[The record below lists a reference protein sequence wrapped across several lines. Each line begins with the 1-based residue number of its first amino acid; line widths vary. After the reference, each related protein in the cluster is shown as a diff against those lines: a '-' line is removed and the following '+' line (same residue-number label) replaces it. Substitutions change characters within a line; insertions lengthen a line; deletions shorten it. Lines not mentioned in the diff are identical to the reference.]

1 MPSQSGM
8 QDADYSPNKIA
19 SDSRR
24 FDEPGTPTGTGEN
37 STDDNPTND
46 DYWLLIARDAYNEA
60 ESYFDA
66 NVRSTLER
74 NYSHFANRHAP
85 GSKYFTQAYR
95 HRAKGFRPK
104 TRSMV
109 RKNEAAAA
117 VAMFSTSD
125 SLHVKPA
132 RSGHPSHQISADIN
146 QELLQYRLD
155 NTIPWYLTVIG
166 AYQETH
172 VAGVCISHQ
181 YWNYQEVV
189 RQIPREDELGDI
201 ELDEDD
207 MPVYDE
213 DYIVVKDTPAVEL
226 RPIENV
232 HFSVAADWRDPI
244 NTSPFLIDRIPMTI
258 DEVLQMSK
266 PGEGNRV
273 PWRELTQ
280 SQLLTGVTSD
290 YDPIRRQRENNR
302 EDSKDQRHLHRG
314 FDTVWVHRNIVRKD
328 GRDWCYYTLGV
339 HYRLSDPIPL
349 TEEYPHLKEGER
361 PYVMGVSNIEA
372 HKNYPDS
379 LTGLVSG
386 TQQRANDLDN
396 QRFDNV
402 RLSLNRRYITK
413 RGAMIDYAG
422 LQRNVPGGV
431 TETDDPQTD
440 IKIEAPPDV
449 TASSYQEQDRI
460 NADFD
465 ELSGTFSQ
473 GSMNSN
479 AGLDGT
485 KTKGG
490 MELLA
495 GESDSMTEYPLRTFV
510 ETWVT
515 PVLKQLI
522 RLEQEH
528 ESDAALLNLIGEKMN
543 LWKRAGIDRVTD
555 AWIQGS
561 MNIEVNVGF
570 GATNPQQ
577 RVNRL
582 SIGLQTI
589 LGFAPQL
596 AQRLDGD
603 EIADEVLGALG
614 YSGSER
620 FFPEDGQNALPGA
633 EEGNLTEQDQA
644 SMDQDYQMH
653 MEKLEATRA
662 SDAMKMEMKYMDM
675 EMKQQDMLLKEQIS
689 QDQYE
694 QNMAKIQVDRQTNVD
709 KMMMSLEEMKLRRE
723 TGAGI

>member
-1 MPSQSGM
+1 MPSQTGM
-8 QDADYSPNKIA
+8 YDAANSPNKTA
-19 SDSRR
+19 SDASRYAN
-24 FDEPGTPTGTGEN
+24 PT
-37 STDDNPTND
+37 TDDRSIGDITDDSPVND
-46 DYWLLIARDAYNEA
+46 DYWLLVARDAYNES

-66 NVRSTLER
+66 NVRSNLER
-74 NYSHFANRHAP
+74 NFSHFANRHAP
-85 GSKYFTQAYR
+85 GSKYFTAGYR

-104 TRSMV
+104 TRAMV
-109 RKNEAAAA
+109 RRNEAAAA

-125 SLHVKPA
+125 ALHVKPA

-155 NTIPWYLTVIG
+155 NTIPWYLTAIG

-181 YWNYQEVV
+181 YWNYQEIVK
-189 RQIPREDELGDI
+189 QIPREDEFGDL
-201 ELDEDD
+201 EVDEDD

-213 DYIVVKDTPAVEL
+213 DYVIVKDTPAIEL

-244 NTSPFLIDRIPMTI
+244 GTSPYLIDRIPMTI
-258 DEVLQMSK
+258 DEVMQMAK
-266 PGEGNRV
+266 PGPNNRV
-273 PWRELTQ
+273 PWVELTE

-290 YDPIRRQRENNR
+290 YDPIRRQREDNR

-314 FDTVWVHRNIVRKD
+314 FDTVWVHRNIVKKD
-328 GRDWCYYTLGV
+328 GRDWVYYTLGV

-361 PYVMGVSNIEA
+361 PYVLGISNIEA
-372 HKNYPDS
+372 HKNYPES
-379 LTGLVSG
+379 LTGLTAG

-431 TETDDPQTD
+431 TETDDPNND
-440 IKIEAPPDV
+440 IRIENPPDV

-465 ELSGTFSQ
+465 ELAGTFST
-473 GSMNSN
+473 GSVNSN
-479 AGLDGT
+479 KNLNET
-485 KTKGG
+485 VGG

-510 ETWVT
+510 ETWVE

-522 RLEQEH
+522 RLEQQH

-543 LWKRAGIDRVTD
+543 LWQRAGLDRVTD

-582 SIGLQTI
+582 AVGLQTI

-614 YSGSER
+614 YSGADR

-633 EEGNLTEQDQA
+633 EDGNLTEQDQA
-644 SMDQDYQMH
+644 NLDQDYQIH
-653 MEKLEATRA
+653 MEKMEAQAA
-662 SDAMKMEMKYMDM
+662 SDAMKLEMKYMDM
-675 EMKQQDMLLKEQIS
+675 EMKQQDMRLKELIS

-709 KMMMSLEEMKLRRE
+709 KMLMSIEEMKLRRE

>member
-8 QDADYSPNKIA
+8 QDAEFSPNKIA
-19 SDSRR
+19 ADSSLYA
-24 FDEPGTPTGTGEN
+24 DPTIDSNSIGV

-46 DYWLLIARDAYNEA
+46 DYWLLIARDAFNEA

-66 NVRSTLER
+66 NIRHNIER
-74 NYSHFANRHAP
+74 NFSHFANRHAP
-85 GSKYFTQAYR
+85 GSKYFTQGYR

-109 RKNEAAAA
+109 RRNEAAAA

-125 SLHVKPA
+125 ALHVKPA
-132 RSGHPSHQISADIN
+132 RSGHPAHQVSADIN
-146 QELLQYRLD
+146 QEILQYRLD

-172 VAGVCISHQ
+172 VAGVCISYQ
-181 YWNYQEVV
+181 YWNYQEVIK
-189 RQIPREDELGDI
+189 QIPRENESGEL
-201 ELDEDD
+201 EVDEDN

-213 DYIVVKDTPAVEL
+213 DYIVVKDTPAIEL

-244 NTSPFLIDRIPMTI
+244 GTSPFLIDRIPMTI

-266 PGEGNRV
+266 PGPGNRV

-290 YDPIRRQRENNR
+290 YDPVRRQREANR

-314 FDTVWVHRNIVRKD
+314 FDTVWVHRNIVKKD
-328 GRDWCYYTLGV
+328 GRDWCYYTLGI
-339 HYRLSDPIPL
+339 HYRLSAPVPL

-361 PYVMGVSNIEA
+361 PYTLGISNIEA
-372 HKNYPDS
+372 HKNYPES
-379 LTGLVSG
+379 TTGLVSG

-413 RGAMIDYAG
+413 RSAMIDYAG

-431 TETDDPQTD
+431 TETDDPNTD
-440 IKIEAPPDV
+440 IRIESPPDV

-460 NADFD
+460 NNDFD
-465 ELSGTFSQ
+465 ELAGTFST
-473 GSMNSN
+473 GSVNSN
-479 AGLDGT
+479 KNLNET
-485 KTKGG
+485 VGG

-522 RLEQEH
+522 RLEQKH
-528 ESDAALLNLIGEKMN
+528 ESDAALLNLIGEKMS
-543 LWKRAGIDRVTD
+543 LWQKHGIDRVTD
-555 AWIQGS
+555 AWIQGT

-570 GATNPQQ
+570 GATNPQA

-582 SIGLQTI
+582 SVGLSTI
-589 LGFAPQL
+589 AGFAPAML
-596 AQRLDGD
+596 QRLDGD
-603 EIADEVLGALG
+603 EVADEILGALG

-620 FFPEDGQNALPGA
+620 FFPTDQKNAIPGA
-633 EEGNLTEQDQA
+633 EDGNLTEQDQA
-644 SMDQDYQMH
+644 GMDQEYQMH
-653 MEKLEATRA
+653 MEKMEAEREKIG
-662 SDAMKMEMKYMDM
+662 MQLEMKYMDQ
-675 EMKQQDMLLKEQIS
+675 EMKQQDMLMKNTIS
-689 QDQYE
+689 E
-694 QNMAKIQVDRQTNVD
+694 ATFEANMAKIQSERQTHVD
-709 KMMMSLEEMKLRRE
+709 QMLVTIEEMKLRRE

>member
-1 MPSQSGM
+1 MPSQTGM
-8 QDADYSPNKIA
+8 QDAEYSPNKIA
-19 SDSRR
+19 QDSKRFADPTVDSDSI
-24 FDEPGTPTGTGEN
+24 GVT
-37 STDDNPTND
+37 TDDNPTND
-46 DYWLLIARDAYNEA
+46 DYWLLIARDAFNEA

-66 NVRSTLER
+66 NIRANLER
-74 NYSHFANRHAP
+74 NFAHFSNRHAP
-85 GSKYFTQAYR
+85 GSKYWMQSYR

-109 RKNEAAAA
+109 RRNEAAAA

-189 RQIPREDELGDI
+189 RQIPRQDEAG
-201 ELDEDD
+201 ELEVDDDD
-207 MPVYDE
+207 MPVYDD
-213 DYIVVKDTPAVEL
+213 DYIIVKDTPAVEL
-226 RPIENV
+226 RPLENV
-232 HFSVAADWRDPI
+232 SFSIAADWRDPI
-244 NTSPFLIDRIPMTI
+244 GTSPFIIDRIPMTI

-266 PGEGNRV
+266 PGIGNRI

-290 YDPIRRQRENNR
+290 YDPVRRQRENNR

-314 FDTVWVHRNIVRKD
+314 FDTVWIHRNIIKKD
-328 GRDWCYYTLGV
+328 GRDWVYYTLGV

-349 TEEYPHLKEGER
+349 IEEYPHLKEGER
-361 PYVMGVSNIEA
+361 PYVMGISNIEA
-372 HKNYPDS
+372 HKNYPES
-379 LTGLVSG
+379 STGLLSG

-422 LQRNVPGGV
+422 LQRNAPGGV
-431 TETDDPQTD
+431 TETDDPNTD
-440 IKIEAPPDV
+440 IRIEAPPDV

-465 ELSGTFSQ
+465 ELAGTFST
-473 GSMNSN
+473 GSVNSN
-479 AGLDGT
+479 KNLNET
-485 KTKGG
+485 VGG

-522 RLEQEH
+522 RLEQQH

-543 LWKRAGIDRVTD
+543 LWQRAGIDRVTD

-570 GATNPQQ
+570 GATNPQA

-582 SIGLQTI
+582 AVGLQTI

-603 EIADEVLGALG
+603 EVAGEVLGALG
-614 YSGSER
+614 YAGAER

-633 EEGNLTEQDQA
+633 EEGNLTEQDSA
-644 SMDQDYQMH
+644 KLDQDYQMH
-653 MEKLEATRA
+653 MEKLEASRENSA
-662 SDAMKMEMKYMDM
+662 IQMEIQYMKMEM
-675 EMKQQDMLLKEQIS
+675 QQRDMLMKNTIS
-689 QDQYE
+689 EAQFE
-694 QNMAKIQVDRQTNVD
+694 ANMAKIQSDRQTSVD
-709 KMMMSLEEMKLRRE
+709 QMKVTLQEMQLRRQ